1 MGTELKELNNLKQQF
16 RIWAITAQYN
26 IVRQQ
31 SKNKLLVKNLKKR
44 KKIGDEV
51 RKRLSVQMMNIG
63 RLTKKSKDDSRKIV
77 SIEKSKRILAD
88 NVKAA
93 GEELA
98 EANAC

>member
-16 RIWAITAQYN
+16 RIRAITAQYN

-63 RLTKKSKDDSRKIV
+63 RLTKKSKDDSSKIV
-77 SIEKSKRILAD
+77 SIEKSKWVLAD
-88 NVKAA
+88 NVKAT
-93 GEELA
+93 GE
-98 EANAC
+98 

>member
-1 MGTELKELNNLKQQF
+1 M
-16 RIWAITAQYN
+16 
-26 IVRQQ
+26 
-31 SKNKLLVKNLKKR
+31 KNLKKR

-88 NVKAA
+88 NVKAT

-98 EANAC
+98 EANACSKKMKEKHDLAEDKLEKNQIKSRDLKN